1 MGDSNES
8 SRSRRLQGL
17 STSLYRPSRL
27 LSTPK
32 APTDPIACEIL
43 RARHQQSLNRKKV
56 LAARNRIR
64 MLETMQQQTQR
75 TAKLQRRNEAFL
87 TEIRERRRQEEAL
100 KEKVRAQRQAEELD
114 SRIRL
119 LRDKYERSALVS
131 TARSRVLSEKR
142 GTVEEIKRMSELL
155 DEEIESRRE
164 QERLRNVDRRRA
176 IFYESSKR
184 RQERTLS
191 AQSQREMLKEQYRK
205 RLELEQQKAEEE
217 AQRLSSLKQELAGRT
232 APSQQQS
239 VD

>member
-8 SRSRRLQGL
+8 SRSRRRQGL

-75 TAKLQRRNEAFL
+75 TAKLQRRNQAFL

-131 TARSRVLSEKR
+131 TAKSRVLSEKR
-142 GTVEEIKRMSELL
+142 GTVEEIKRMSEQL

-217 AQRLSSLKQELAGRT
+217 AQRLSSLKRELAGRT

>member
-1 MGDSNES
+1 
-8 SRSRRLQGL
+8 
-17 STSLYRPSRL
+17 
-27 LSTPK
+27 
-32 APTDPIACEIL
+32 
-43 RARHQQSLNRKKV
+43 
-56 LAARNRIR
+56 
-64 MLETMQQQTQR
+64 MQQQTQR

-142 GTVEEIKRMSELL
+142 GTVEEIKRMSEQL

-176 IFYESSKR
+176 IFYESSIR

-205 RLELEQQKAEEE
+205 RLELEQQKVEEE
-217 AQRLSSLKQELAGRT
+217 AQRLSSLKRELAGRT